1 MATSNG
7 FLRGRGG
14 GLALRRRHLFVY
26 DVERDLFSTYDALQ
40 HIFQRLGANRRRRT
54 AHRFLVLGILRHIGQ
69 MRTAPGS
76 PLKAP
81 RSRLPAQGSPLKA
94 PRSRLPAQGSPLQAR
109 RSRLPAPG
117 SPPQAPPHR
126 PSPPPPAPPPPAPHP
141 PPPRSRHPAPPPQL

>member
-26 DVERDLFSTYDALQ
+26 DVERDLFSTYEALQ
-40 HIFQRLGANRRRRT
+40 HNFKRLEANRRRRT
-54 AHRFLVLGILRHIGQ
+54 DHRFLVLGVLRDMGQ
-69 MRTAPGS
+69 MLTAPGS

-94 PRSRLPAQGSPLQAR
+94 PRSRLPAQGSPLQAP
-109 RSRLPAPG
+109 RSGLTAQGSPLQAHPPRLRLPAP
-117 SPPQAPPHR
+117 PLPPH
-126 PSPPPPAPPPPAPHP
+126 
-141 PPPRSRHPAPPPQL
+141 